1 MPSDT
6 VPSLAYTQASEPE
19 TGGLLVV
26 KYALNVDGKNYE
38 VEVQDPRTEPVKV
51 IVNGKAFQVSVT
63 ERSPSLLTK
72 PTTELGEELEDVY
85 VPTVASTYVEAA
97 AVLEEEPTAD
107 SVPAA
112 VPGGATGRVTAPMPG
127 KILDIAVQ
135 VGSQVKQG
143 DVLCN
148 LEAMKMKSPIRSTT
162 DGTVAQ
168 VMISEGQN
176 VNFGDVLF
184 ALQ

>member
-1 MPSDT
+1 M
-6 VPSLAYTQASEPE
+6 
-19 TGGLLVV
+19 V
-26 KYALNVDGKNYE
+26 KYALNVNGKNYE
-38 VEVQDPRTEPVKV
+38 VEVQDPRAEPVRV

-63 ERSPSLLTK
+63 ERSPSLLPR
-72 PTTELGEELEDVY
+72 PTTELAEELEDVY
-85 VPTVASTYVEAA
+85 VPTVASTYVETG
-97 AVLEEEPTAD
+97 AVLEGEPTAD

-112 VPGGATGRVTAPMPG
+112 APGGASSRVTAPMPG
-127 KILDIAVQ
+127 KILDIAVHA
-135 VGSQVKQG
+135 GSQVKQG

-148 LEAMKMKSPIRSTT
+148 LEAMKMKSPIRCTT